1 MEPVRL
7 SIIEAQYVERYT
19 VRILFNDTSTK
30 HVDFGQFILSSQNSL
45 ITKFKDLRRF
55 KRFKIQDGNVVWGK
69 DWDLIFPIEQI
80 YNNHIVL

>member
-7 SIIEAQYVERYT
+7 SIIEAQYVERYIL
-19 VRILFNDTSTK
+19 RILFNDKSTK